1 MPRKRWWLFGG
12 IALAAIVVL
21 GSPDL
26 PPLAGRSDSHAIA
39 PDPSSPI
46 AMAYAGATG
55 RYPALTGI
63 HALSD
68 GRSAFAA
75 RMLLIESAQHSLD
88 VQYYI
93 WHDDV
98 TGHLLLDALRRAD
111 ARGVRIRLL
120 LDDNGI
126 TGLDP
131 VLAALDALP
140 NTEVRLY
147 NPYLQRR
154 FKALG
159 YLTDFRRLN
168 RRMHNKSLTADGA
181 ASIIGGRNIGNEY
194 FDAAEGVNF
203 ADLDLLAAGKVVP
216 EVAALFDRY
225 WNSESAYP
233 LSLLFQA
240 DAIDARRHI
249 LQKLDAHGGRTA
261 IQNYASALKTSSLIT
276 ALASR
281 QFQQEWVPVQLL
293 ADAPEKTLAQGVDRS
308 RTLMLPDLANAI
320 GRAES
325 RLDLVSPYFVP
336 MAEGTEAFAAM
347 ARKGIRIRVLTNSLA
362 ATDVSA
368 VHAGY
373 AKRRKA
379 LLRTGMRL
387 FELKPDASR
396 TRGGASS
403 MSFGSSSASLH
414 AKTFAIDDRRVF
426 IGSFNFD
433 PRSAEFN
440 TEMGF
445 LVDSPALA
453 KAIHTAFDTEL
464 HKGNYEVR
472 LDATGKLEWIDR
484 SSGTDVV
491 WHEEPGAGL
500 LKRSLVAVLSWLPI
514 DIML

>member
-1 MPRKRWWLFGG
+1 MSRKKWWLGG
-12 IALAAIVVL
+12 SIVLVAVIVLAL
-21 GSPDL
+21 PEL
-26 PPLAGRSDSHAIA
+26 PSLAGRTASQALA
-39 PDPSSPI
+39 RDPSTLI
-46 AMAYAGATG
+46 ARTYAEAAEQHPG
-55 RYPALTGI
+55 LTGI

-75 RMLLIESAQHSLD
+75 RMLLIESAQRSLD

-111 ARGVRIRLL
+111 ARGVRVRLL
-120 LDDNGI
+120 IDDNGI
-126 TGLDP
+126 AGLDP

-147 NPYLQRR
+147 NPFLQRR

-181 ASIIGGRNIGNEY
+181 ASIIGGRNIGDEY

-203 ADLDLLAAGKVVP
+203 ADLDLLAAGNVVP
-216 EVAALFDRY
+216 EVAAVFDRY

-233 LSLLFQA
+233 LILLIQPNA
-240 DAIDARRHI
+240 SDARQLI
-249 LQKLDAHGGRTA
+249 QQKLEAHGGRLA
-261 IQNYASALKTSSLIT
+261 ILKYASALKNSPLIRSISSG
-276 ALASR
+276 
-281 QFQQEWVPVQLL
+281 QFSLEWVPVRLL
-293 ADAPEKTLAQGVDRS
+293 ADDPEKTLTYGDDHAK
-308 RTLMLPDLANAI
+308 TLMLPRLGNAI
-320 GRAES
+320 GKAEN

-336 MAEGTEAFAAM
+336 MAEGTEAFAKM
-347 ARKGIRIRVLTNSLA
+347 ANKGVQIRVLTNSLA

-379 LLRTGMRL
+379 LLQVGVRL
-387 FELKPDASR
+387 FELKPDSVEEDSDAPNRSL
-396 TRGGASS
+396 
-403 MSFGSSSASLH
+403 GSSSASLH
-414 AKTFAIDDRRVF
+414 AKTFAVDDRRAFV
-426 IGSFNFD
+426 GSFNFD

-445 LVDSPALA
+445 VVESPRLA
-453 KAIHTAFDTEL
+453 RTIHAAFDTEL
-464 HKGNYEVR
+464 PKGSYEVR
-472 LDATGKLEWIDR
+472 LDASGNLEWIDR
-484 SSGTDVV
+484 SSGTDVT
-491 WHEEPGAGL
+491 WHEEPETGL
-500 LKRSLVAVLSWLPI
+500 FKRGLVTVLSWLPI

>member
-1 MPRKRWWLFGG
+1 MSRKKWWLGGG
-12 IALAAIVVL
+12 IVLAAVIVL
-21 GSPDL
+21 AL
-26 PPLAGRSDSHAIA
+26 PELPSLAGRTASQALA
-39 PDPSSPI
+39 RDPSTPI
-46 AMAYAGATG
+46 AWTYAEAAEQHPG
-55 RYPALTGI
+55 LTGI

-75 RMLLIESAQHSLD
+75 RMLLIEGAQRSLD

-111 ARGVRIRLL
+111 ARGVRVRLL

-126 TGLDP
+126 TGMDP

-147 NPYLQRR
+147 NPFLQRR

-168 RRMHNKSLTADGA
+168 RRMHNKSLTADNA
-181 ASIIGGRNIGNEY
+181 ATIIGGRNIGDEY

-203 ADLDLLAAGKVVP
+203 ADLDLLAVGKVVT
-216 EVAALFDRY
+216 EVSTVFDRY

-233 LSLLFQA
+233 LSILIQS
-240 DAIDARRHI
+240 DAIDARQHI
-249 LQKLDAHGGRTA
+249 LQKLDAHGGRVA
-261 IQNYASALKTSSLIT
+261 IQKYAAALKTSSLIKNLVSGQ
-276 ALASR
+276 LAV
-281 QFQQEWVPVQLL
+281 EWVPVRLL
-293 ADAPEKTLAQGVDRS
+293 ADDPEKTLTHGNDHTQ
-308 RTLMLPDLANAI
+308 TLMLPRLGTAI
-320 GRAES
+320 GKAES

-336 MAEGTEAFAAM
+336 MAEGTEAFANM
-347 ARKGIRIRVLTNSLA
+347 ARRDVHIRVLTNSLA

-379 LLRTGMRL
+379 LLEAGVRL
-387 FELKPDASR
+387 FELKPDAAPD
-396 TRGGASS
+396 TGDTANRGL
-403 MSFGSSSASLH
+403 GSSSASLH
-414 AKTFAIDDRRVF
+414 AKTFAVDGRRAFV
-426 IGSFNFD
+426 GSFNFD

-445 LVDSPALA
+445 VVDSTVLA
-453 KAIHTAFDTEL
+453 TAIHSGFDTEL
-464 HKGNYEVR
+464 HKGSYEVR
-472 LDATGKLEWIDR
+472 LDASGNLEWIDR
-484 SSGTDVV
+484 SSGSEVV
-491 WHEEPGAGL
+491 LHEEPETGPF
-500 LKRSLVAVLSWLPI
+500 KRALVTVLSWLPI